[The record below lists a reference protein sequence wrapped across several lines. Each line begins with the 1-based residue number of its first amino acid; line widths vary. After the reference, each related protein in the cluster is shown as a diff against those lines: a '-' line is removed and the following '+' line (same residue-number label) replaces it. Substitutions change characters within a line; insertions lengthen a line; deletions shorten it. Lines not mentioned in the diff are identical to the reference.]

1 MWSFKCTSYI
11 HSVIDTF
18 IGLDITSQNSSTT
31 NVEVT
36 TRSDK
41 SIGLYKG
48 HGHVF
53 DIDGDEKDGSVLYHV
68 IMSCTK
74 IMIVTI

>member
-1 MWSFKCTSYI
+1 M
-11 HSVIDTF
+11 
-18 IGLDITSQNSSTT
+18 
-31 NVEVT
+31 T

-68 IMSCTK
+68 MYENNDSDDMSETECRLC
-74 IMIVTI
+74 IDLYRQLEGVEINE